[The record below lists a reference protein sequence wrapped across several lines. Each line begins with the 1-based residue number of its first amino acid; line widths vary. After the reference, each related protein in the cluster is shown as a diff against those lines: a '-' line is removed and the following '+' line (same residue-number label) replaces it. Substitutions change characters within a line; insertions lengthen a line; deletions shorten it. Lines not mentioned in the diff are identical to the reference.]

1 MDALNT
7 SDHTLILATVGV
19 DVKRAAPKA
28 DNILTKPRWEKCD
41 HDIYK
46 DCIQN
51 EINNLEKEHQPVNFK
66 IKQLD
71 QMLHKAGA
79 KAIPKYRK
87 IKSLKTCGKGIWN
100 SKISQKSKEAKRAN
114 WQWKNSK

>member
-7 SDHTLILATVGV
+7 SDHTLVLATVGV
-19 DVKRAAPKA
+19 DDKIAVPKA
-28 DNILTKPRWEKCD
+28 AKILTKPRWEKWD
-41 HDIYK
+41 HDIYI

-79 KAIPKYRK
+79 KAIPKYRE

-100 SKISQKSKEAKRAN
+100 SKIS
-114 WQWKNSK
+114 

>member
-1 MDALNT
+1 MEKGWPLWMVVT
-7 SDHTLILATVGV
+7 RFSDDHSMCFSILRVPTHVT
-19 DVKRAAPKA
+19 PC
-28 DNILTKPRWEKCD
+28 N
-41 HDIYK
+41 IYK
-46 DCIQN
+46 NCIQN

-87 IKSLKTCGKGIWN
+87 LKSLKT
-100 SKISQKSKEAKRAN
+100 
-114 WQWKNSK
+114 

>member
-1 MDALNT
+1 LFSYYFSIANLLFLLL
-7 SDHTLILATVGV
+7 LI
-19 DVKRAAPKA
+19 
-28 DNILTKPRWEKCD
+28 
-41 HDIYK
+41 
-46 DCIQN
+46 
-51 EINNLEKEHQPVNFK
+51 KEHQPVNFK

-100 SKISQKSKEAKRAN
+100 SKINQKSKEAKRAN
-114 WQWKNSK
+114 WEWKNIKGNNHLT

>member
-1 MDALNT
+1 MFLV
-7 SDHTLILATVGV
+7 ILFSYIF
-19 DVKRAAPKA
+19 R
-28 DNILTKPRWEKCD
+28 
-41 HDIYK
+41 
-46 DCIQN
+46 
-51 EINNLEKEHQPVNFK
+51 KEHQPVNFK

-114 WQWKNSK
+114 WHFSHLGFVSILAALGAALLTSTPTVASTSV